1 METDLVADFLTS
13 LRLKGKKAETIR
25 YYRLNL
31 RHYMAY
37 LDARELS
44 FPFAADK
51 VVAGDYFRNIMDRDY
66 SPCTM
71 NRKIFIV
78 YAFYQW
84 LKGRGFIL
92 QNPCLKPSL
101 PSGNYLPRSVPT
113 PASIGDAFKRLKNS
127 RRIFEQRDYVILEL
141 GYSCGLRR
149 CELHNLNVEDI
160 NPGDK
165 TIRVKGK
172 YGKKR
177 LVPVGEKCL
186 AEVLFYV
193 YHVRS
198 KFLKHGRSRALF
210 LSWRKGGTRM
220 NIGTIDYVFRRI
232 RRDYGLD
239 NALTTHGLRH
249 AFATHLLSA
258 GARIHHISRMLGHVN
273 LHTTVRYTRLLINDL
288 KRVHEKYHP
297 RG

>member
-1 METDLVADFLTS
+1 METDLVREFLTS
-13 LRLKGKKAETIR
+13 LRLKGKSAETIR

-31 RHYMAY
+31 RHYMEY
-37 LDARELS
+37 LSTRGCS

-51 VVAGDYFRNIMDRDY
+51 TVVSAYTREIMGRPY
-66 SPCTM
+66 RPCTKS
-71 NRKIFIV
+71 RKLFTV

-84 LKGRGFIL
+84 LKGQGTIL
-92 QNPCLKPSL
+92 QNPFRKPAL
-101 PSGNYLPRSVPT
+101 PSGDYLPRPVPSL
-113 PASIGDAFKRLKNS
+113 ANIGEAFKCLKES
-127 RRIFEQRDYVILEL
+127 RHIYEQRDYIILDL
-141 GYSCGLRR
+141 GFSCGLRR
-149 CELHNLNVEDI
+149 CELHNLDVEDL

-172 YGKKR
+172 YGKER
-177 LVPVGEKCL
+177 LVPIGEKCL

-193 YHVRS
+193 YHVRPRFI
-198 KFLKHGRSRALF
+198 KNGFSRALF

-220 NIGTIDYVFRRI
+220 NIGTIDSVFRRI
-232 RRDYGLD
+232 RRDHGLD
-239 NALTTHGLRH
+239 QALTSHGLRH
-249 AFATHLLSA
+249 AFATYLLSA

-273 LHTTVRYTRLLINDL
+273 LHTTVRYTRLLITDL